1 MAPAQAGPTA
11 ADFYVGHNGNGT
23 LTISNGGT
31 VSNAVGFVGR
41 YSTSTSTAT
50 VDGAG
55 SSWTNSSDLLVGYAG
70 NGTLTIRNGGA
81 VSNDYSLC
89 RR

>member
-1 MAPAQAGPTA
+1 MDGAGSSWTNSS
-11 ADFYVGHNGNGT
+11 DFYVGHNGNGT

-55 SSWTNSSDLLVGYAG
+55 SSWASSSDLLVW
-70 NGTLTIRNGGA
+70 
-81 VSNDYSLC
+81 LC
-89 RR
+89 RQRHADHPQWRRSEQ